1 MIYSHCEIWFDA
13 IYNSY
18 SQNQFCLKKLQMY
31 AWSSSPFSIFI
42 LFILMLDRGPGKELL
57 KESEKEK
64 KKKRRKTETG
74 WDDDYHVD
82 DDDQMTGRMVKNSN
96 YSQRSVMK
104 TGLK

>member
-1 MIYSHCEIWFDA
+1 
-13 IYNSY
+13 
-18 SQNQFCLKKLQMY
+18 
-31 AWSSSPFSIFI
+31 
-42 LFILMLDRGPGKELL
+42 MLGRGPGKELL

-82 DDDQMTGRMVKNSN
+82 DDDQITERMVKNSN